1 MIKLVFTR
9 IRTTFT
15 IEIDNKIIVYKDR
28 KFPRGFQ
35 FMPRDPEIRK
45 IILFSRNKLPQ
56 EVIKWIEDA
65 NSGKNLE
72 EYLSAKDDEALVP
85 IVIRD
90 AKLNGCVFQKRIQ

>member
-45 IILFSRNKLPQ
+45 IILLSRNKLPQ